1 MLPPSRLR
9 RVLTLDEN
17 LGDTRHYLE
26 SPDGVTTIHEKT
38 NGKKSSVDSLGGDKM
53 AYKKPVSERERE
65 LELEF
70 ADFVQWLEFRNLCCL
85 FSRSVLAHCPRRDD
99 QRRDESGN
107 NECNNKCQL
116 RHLISL

>member
-53 AYKKPVSERERE
+53 ANKKPVSERERE

-70 ADFVQWLEFRNLCCL
+70 ADFVQWLEERAATKAGHPFPRGRDGKTRT
-85 FSRSVLAHCPRRDD
+85 RSQER
-99 QRRDESGN
+99 EGN
-107 NECNNKCQL
+107 
-116 RHLISL
+116 